1 MQRRSSG
8 SSEDSADASVKAAQP
23 RDRDHASNPKNSKK
37 KAASAS
43 SPSRSQSRSHAHAHD
58 PSPSPSAP
66 RNRIPNGQLNWQQSQ
81 ARDGASA
88 KSSGASASVAKT
100 SGDINTDN
108 DDRTPAWKLSSRQF
122 TPRSPWAISLCT
134 LLTSIAGIAL
144 LISIV
149 YSSANL
155 QCDPKGCRMSW
166 MSPSFIR
173 FSDFDTE
180 HTRFASKYS
189 LYLYREQGIDNGP
202 KVRGIPVLFI
212 PGNAGSYKQ
221 VRSIASESARH
232 FHEVLQP
239 NVAAM
244 DSGVKSLD
252 FFTVDFNEDF
262 TAFHGQTMLDQAEYV
277 NEAIRYIL
285 SLYLDPQKSERDP
298 DLPDPSSVIILGHSM
313 GGIVARAA
321 FVMPN
326 FQTHSINTIVTMS
339 APHARPPITFDPLI
353 VKIYQDIND
362 HWRYSY
368 LSQPAAEN
376 PLFHVTL
383 VSIAGGDLDTVVPSD
398 YASLESIVPE
408 THGFTVFTS
417 TIPTVWTSMDHQAIT
432 WCDQFRKVMV
442 KALYDIVDSRDKSQT
457 KTRAERI
464 LRFKKRF
471 LTGLETSLDL
481 PMTDKPLT
489 TLLTVGDNSDTTD
502 TRERFVLRG
511 LGTSRRPKVYLLPV
525 RASELP
531 SSGSFNLLSNRELD
545 YPGESAKLEVLL
557 CSVYPSQAGQV
568 TPPFLADIDFSGKSS
583 ASTRLAC
590 RSAAE
595 DAVILPASTHATK
608 TPFFLEGE
616 QQIPPFSYLQYGVED
631 ILDYQFIAVVDRSES
646 PTPDWIVAEFS
657 DAVDTHLTQSI
668 SIGRLVTTGLRFEL
682 PPNRPMVV
690 DVRIPSIQS
699 SLLAYHMEIKEEANS
714 EQKELFRPLLR
725 QYLAKPYESKYFVD
739 ATEVDIS
746 LHGVSPFVPPPLD
759 DGQNDNGLGVQLW
772 TDPTRKSIIAVKL
785 TVDPIGSLGK
795 LYMRYRTVFASF
807 PQLVVGL
814 VLRKQFRIYD
824 NTGTFISFSESLGN
838 CLQRSL
844 PMLLLS
850 MTFLSLSI
858 GQSGSTSHRAIWPWG
873 SGTSTID
880 FAENDLLVGTTDPF
894 FWFLI
899 PLIGIV
905 CIGVC
910 VILHY
915 IALLLISFLS
925 VLYGWVFAS
934 NVQNEEKKSAIVSK
948 SIQGTVFTYPSPRR
962 RLLTMSALL
971 FLVSTVIPYQSAYV
985 VACLVQLGTSI
996 RAYHVAQGSPS
1007 LTNTNFRNYVH
1018 TIFLLMVWNLPIN
1031 LPTVVVWVRNL
1042 AINWFTPFSS
1052 HHNVMSILPF
1062 ILLVENLTVGRMIP
1076 PVTSRLRHLTN
1087 ILFFATAVYAAI
1099 YGVSYAYVLHYLVNL
1114 IAAWLVAI
1122 HSTTDSWPISS
1133 IKSFLMEEGSNSNDR
1148 KQSKR
1153 P

>member
-8 SSEDSADASVKAAQP
+8 SSEDSADAPVKASRT
-23 RDRDHASNPKNSKK
+23 RDNATSKK
-37 KAASAS
+37 VASAS
-43 SPSRSQSRSHAHAHD
+43 LQSHDSP
-58 PSPSPSAP
+58 PPTSAA
-66 RNRIPNGQLNWQQSQ
+66 RNRISNGQLNWQQSQ
-81 ARDGASA
+81 ARNSASENE
-88 KSSGASASVAKT
+88 SGASPTAAKT
-100 SGDINTDN
+100 SGDISTGHDKP
-108 DDRTPAWKLSSRQF
+108 PAWKLRSRQF
-122 TPRSPWAISLCT
+122 QPKSPWVISLWT
-134 LLTSIAGIAL
+134 LFTTMAGIAL

-166 MSPSFIR
+166 MSPSFVH

-189 LYLYREQGIDNGP
+189 LYLYREQGIDNRP

-221 VRSIASESARH
+221 VRSIASESARY
-232 FHEVLQP
+232 FHEALHS
-239 NVAAM
+239 NVAAAK
-244 DSGVKSLD
+244 SGVKSLD

-298 DLPDPSSVIILGHSM
+298 NLPDPASVIILGHSM

-326 FQTHSINTIVTMS
+326 FQAHSISTIVTMS
-339 APHARPPITFDPLI
+339 APHARPPVTFDPLI

-362 HWRYSY
+362 HWRRAYSRKSATENS
-368 LSQPAAEN
+368 LS
-376 PLFHVTL
+376 HVTL
-383 VSIAGGDLDTVVPSD
+383 VSIAGGGLDTVVPSD

-432 WCDQFRKVMV
+432 WCDQFRKVIV

-464 LRFKKRF
+464 KHFKRRF
-471 LTGLETSLDL
+471 LTGLEPSFE
-481 PMTDKPLT
+481 MASGEAQLT
-489 TLLTVGDNSDTTD
+489 TLLTVGDGSDTID

-511 LGTSRRPKVYLLPV
+511 LGTNRGSKVYLLPV
-525 RASELP
+525 QSSDLP
-531 SSGSFNLLSNRELD
+531 SSRRFTLLSNRELD
-545 YPGESAKLEVLL
+545 HPGENARLEVLL
-557 CSVYPSQAGQV
+557 CSVYPSQIGQANV
-568 TPPFLADIDFSGKSS
+568 PFLADIDLSGNSS
-583 ASTRLAC
+583 TSTRLAC
-590 RSAAE
+590 KSAAQ
-595 DAVILPASTHATK
+595 DVVALPASTRATK
-608 TPFFLEGE
+608 APFFLEGE
-616 QQIPPFSYLQYGVED
+616 QQIPPFSYLQYD
-631 ILDYQFIAVVDRSES
+631 ARSIRDYQFVAIVDKSEA

-657 DAVDTHLTQSI
+657 DTANSRLTQTI

-682 PPNRPMVV
+682 PPDRSMVV
-690 DVRIPSIQS
+690 DVQIPSIQS
-699 SLLAYHMEIKEEANS
+699 SLLAYHMEIKEEANG
-714 EQKELFRPLLR
+714 EQKELFRPLVR

-759 DGQNDNGLGVQLW
+759 ASQSDNGLGVQLW
-772 TDPTRKSIIAVKL
+772 TDPTRKSSISVRL
-785 TVDPIGSLGK
+785 TVDPMGSLGK

-824 NTGTFISFSESLGN
+824 NTGTFIPFSESLGN
-838 CLQRSL
+838 CLRQSL

-858 GQSGSTSHRAIWPWG
+858 GQSGSMDHGAIWPWW
-873 SGTSTID
+873 STTSTID
-880 FAENDLLVGTTDPF
+880 MAQNGLLVGTTDPF

-899 PLIGIV
+899 PMIGIV
-905 CIGVC
+905 CVGVC
-910 VILHY
+910 VVLHY
-915 IALLLISFLS
+915 IALALISLLS
-925 VLYGWVFAS
+925 ILYGWAFGPKLP
-934 NVQNEEKKSAIVSK
+934 NEEKKNASAFK
-948 SIQGTVFTYPSPRR
+948 STQGPVFTHYSPRR
-962 RLLTMSALL
+962 RLLITSIML

-985 VACLVQLGTSI
+985 IACLVQLCTNV
-996 RAYHVAQGSPS
+996 RAHYVARGNPS
-1007 LTNTNFRNYVH
+1007 VAHINFRNYVH
-1018 TIFLLMVWNLPIN
+1018 TIFLLMVWNLPLN
-1031 LPTVVVWVRNL
+1031 LPTLVVWVRNL
-1042 AINWFTPFSS
+1042 AIRWFTPFSS
-1052 HHNVMSILPF
+1052 HHNVLSILPF
-1062 ILLVENLTVGRMIP
+1062 ILLVENLTAGRMIP

-1087 ILFFATAVYAAI
+1087 VLFFATAVYAAV
-1099 YGVSYAYVLHYLVNL
+1099 YGVSYAYVLHYLVNV

-1122 HSTTDSWPISS
+1122 HSTSDSWAIAG
-1133 IKSFLMEEGSNSNDR
+1133 IKSLFVEETSNTSDR
-1148 KQSKR
+1148 KQSKK

>member
-8 SSEDSADASVKAAQP
+8 SSEDSADAPVKAS
-23 RDRDHASNPKNSKK
+23 RTRHHATPKRVASATNRRSHNSSP
-37 KAASAS
+37 SAS
-43 SPSRSQSRSHAHAHD
+43 ST
-58 PSPSPSAP
+58 
-66 RNRIPNGQLNWQQSQ
+66 RNRISNGQLNWQQSQ
-81 ARDGASA
+81 ATNGASENE
-88 KSSGASASVAKT
+88 SGASPAIKT
-100 SGDINTDN
+100 SGDINTDHE
-108 DDRTPAWKLSSRQF
+108 RTPVSKLRSRQF
-122 TPRSPWAISLCT
+122 QPKSPWAISLWT
-134 LLTSIAGIAL
+134 LFTSMVGITL

-166 MSPSFIR
+166 MSPSFVH

-202 KVRGIPVLFI
+202 KARGIPVLFI

-221 VRSIASESARH
+221 VRSIASESARY
-232 FHEVLQP
+232 FHEALHS
-239 NVAAM
+239 NIVAAK
-244 DSGVKSLD
+244 SGVKILD

-326 FQTHSINTIVTMS
+326 FQSHSINTIVTMS
-339 APHARPPITFDPLI
+339 APHARPPVTFDPLI

-362 HWRYSY
+362 HWRHAYSRY
-368 LSQPAAEN
+368 SAVENSLS
-376 PLFHVTL
+376 HVTL
-383 VSIAGGDLDTVVPSD
+383 VSIAGGGLDTVVPSD

-432 WCDQFRKVMV
+432 WCDQFRRVIV

-457 KTRAERI
+457 KTRTERI
-464 LRFKKRF
+464 KHFKKRF
-471 LTGLETSLDL
+471 LTGLEASSETTSGE
-481 PMTDKPLT
+481 PHLT
-489 TLLTVGDNSDTTD
+489 TLLTVGDDSDTID

-511 LGTSRRPKVYLLPV
+511 LGASKRPKVYLLPV
-525 RASELP
+525 RSSELP
-531 SSGSFNLLSNRELD
+531 SSGRFTLLSNRELD
-545 YPGESAKLEVLL
+545 HPGENARLEILL
-557 CSVYPSQAGQV
+557 CSVYPSQTGQANV
-568 TPPFLADIDFSGKSS
+568 PFLADMDLSGNSS
-583 ASTRLAC
+583 TSTRLAC
-590 RSAAE
+590 KSAAQ
-595 DAVILPASTHATK
+595 DVVALPASTGATK
-608 TPFFLEGE
+608 APFFLEGE
-616 QQIPPFSYLQYGVED
+616 QQIPPFSYLQYDTKSIRG
-631 ILDYQFIAVVDRSES
+631 YQFVAIVDKLDA
-646 PTPDWIVAEFS
+646 PTPYWIVAEFS
-657 DAVDTHLTQSI
+657 GIADFRLTQST
-668 SIGRLVTTGLRFEL
+668 SIGRLVSNGLRFEL
-682 PPNRPMVV
+682 PSDRPMVV
-690 DVRIPSIQS
+690 DVQVPSIQS
-699 SLLAYHMEIKEEANS
+699 SLLAYHMEVKEEGNG
-714 EQKELFRPLLR
+714 EQKELFRPLIR

-739 ATEVDIS
+739 ATKVDIS

-759 DGQNDNGLGVQLW
+759 ASQNDEGLGIQLW
-772 TDPTRKSIIAVKL
+772 TDPTRTSTISIHL

-858 GQSGSTSHRAIWPWG
+858 GQSGSMNHGAILPWW
-873 SGTSTID
+873 SSTSTRD
-880 FAENDLLVGTTDPF
+880 FAQNGLLVGTTDPF

-899 PLIGIV
+899 PMIGIV
-905 CIGVC
+905 CVSVC
-910 VILHY
+910 VVLHY
-915 IALLLISFLS
+915 IALALISLLS
-925 VLYGWVFAS
+925 ILYGWAFS
-934 NVQNEEKKSAIVSK
+934 PKVQNEEKKNALSSK
-948 SIQGTVFTYPSPRR
+948 STQGPVFSQHSPRR
-962 RLLTMSALL
+962 RLLTTSILL

-985 VACLVQLGTSI
+985 VACLVQLCTSV
-996 RAYHVAQGSPS
+996 RAHYVARGNPS
-1007 LTNTNFRNYVH
+1007 AAHINFRNYVH

-1031 LPTVVVWVRNL
+1031 LPTLVVWVRNL
-1042 AINWFTPFSS
+1042 AIHWFTPFSS
-1052 HHNVMSILPF
+1052 HHNVLSILPF
-1062 ILLVENLTVGRMIP
+1062 ILLVENLTAGRMIP

-1087 ILFFATAVYAAI
+1087 VLFFATAVYAAV
-1099 YGVSYAYVLHYLVNL
+1099 YGVTYAYVLHYLVNL

-1122 HSTTDSWPISS
+1122 HSTADSWAFAS
-1133 IKSFLMEEGSNSNDR
+1133 IKSLFIEELSNTSDR
-1148 KQSKR
+1148 KQSKE

>member
-1 MQRRSSG
+1 MQRRPSG
-8 SSEDSADASVKAAQP
+8 SSEDSADAPVKAS
-23 RDRDHASNPKNSKK
+23 RTRDHSKPKKPP
-37 KAASAS
+37 SANH
-43 SPSRSQSRSHAHAHD
+43 QCHD
-58 PSPSPSAP
+58 PSPPPSTT
-66 RNRIPNGQLNWQQSQ
+66 RNRISNSQLNWQQSQ
-81 ARDGASA
+81 GRDGASGKDSTSLTA
-88 KSSGASASVAKT
+88 KI
-100 SGDINTDN
+100 SGDINTD
-108 DDRTPAWKLSSRQF
+108 DEKMPAWKLRARQF
-122 TPRSPWAISLCT
+122 KPKSPWAISLCT

-149 YSSANL
+149 YSSTNL

-166 MSPSFIR
+166 MSPSFVH

-232 FHEVLQP
+232 FHETSHS
-239 NVAAM
+239 NMATTN
-244 DSGVKSLD
+244 SEVKNLD

-298 DLPDPSSVIILGHSM
+298 DLPEPSSVIILGHSM

-326 FQTHSINTIVTMS
+326 FQPHSINTIVTMS
-339 APHARPPITFDPLI
+339 APHARPPVTFDPLI
-353 VKIYQDIND
+353 VKIYEDIND
-362 HWRYSY
+362 HWRHAHS
-368 LSQPAAEN
+368 SKSATEN
-376 PLFHVTL
+376 PLSDVTL
-383 VSIAGGDLDTVVPSD
+383 VSIAGGGLDTVVPSD

-432 WCDQFRKVMV
+432 WCDQFRKVIV

-464 LRFKKRF
+464 KRFQKRF
-471 LTGLETSLDL
+471 LTGLEAGLRTPSAE
-481 PMTDKPLT
+481 THATTILT
-489 TLLTVGDNSDTTD
+489 IGDSSDTID
-502 TRERFVLRG
+502 TRERFVLRS
-511 LGTSRRPKVYLLPV
+511 LGTSKEPKVYLLPV
-525 RASELP
+525 QSSEPP
-531 SSGSFNLLSNRELD
+531 SSRIFTLLSNRELD
-545 YPGESAKLEVLL
+545 HPGENAKLEVLL
-557 CSVYPSQAGQV
+557 CSVYQSQTGQV
-568 TPPFLADIDFSGKSS
+568 NVPFLAEMDLSGKSS
-583 ASTRLAC
+583 TSTRLAC
-590 RSAAE
+590 RSAAQ
-595 DAVILPASTHATK
+595 DVVALPASTHATK
-608 TPFFLEGE
+608 APFFLEGE
-616 QQIPPFSYLQYGVED
+616 QQIPPFSYLQYDARD
-631 ILDYQFIAVVDRSES
+631 IGDYQFVAIVDKSDA
-646 PTPDWIVAEFS
+646 PTPGWIIAQFS
-657 DAVDTHLTQSI
+657 NTADSSLTQSI
-668 SIGRLVTTGLRFEL
+668 SIGRLITTGLRFEL
-682 PPNRPMVV
+682 PLDRPMVV

-699 SLLAYHMEIKEEANS
+699 SLLAYHMEVKEEANG
-714 EQKELFRPLLR
+714 EQLELFRPLIR
-725 QYLAKPYESKYFVD
+725 QYLSRPYESKFFVD
-739 ATEVDIS
+739 ATELDIS

-759 DGQNDNGLGVQLW
+759 ASQNDDGLGIQLW
-772 TDPTRKSIIAVKL
+772 TDSTRKSTISIRL

-824 NTGTFISFSESLGN
+824 STGTFISFSESLGN
-838 CLQRSL
+838 CLGRSL

-858 GQSGSTSHRAIWPWG
+858 GQSGSTSHGAIWPWQ
-873 SGTSTID
+873 SSTSTID
-880 FAENDLLVGTTDPF
+880 FAQNDLLVGTTDPF

-905 CIGVC
+905 CVGVC

-915 IALLLISFLS
+915 MALALISLLGFF
-925 VLYGWVFAS
+925 YGWVFTPS
-934 NVQNEEKKSAIVSK
+934 IQSEEKKDALVSK
-948 SIQGTVFTYPSPRR
+948 STPGLVFTHPSPRR
-962 RLLTMSALL
+962 RLLTTSVLL
-971 FLVSTVIPYQSAYV
+971 FLVSTVIPYQFAYV
-985 VACLVQLGTSI
+985 VACLVQLGTSV
-996 RAYHVAQGSPS
+996 RAYHVARGNPS
-1007 LTNTNFRNYVH
+1007 LAHVNFSNYVH

-1031 LPTVVVWVRNL
+1031 LPTLVVWVRNL
-1042 AINWFTPFSS
+1042 AVNWFTPFSS
-1052 HHNVMSILPF
+1052 HHNVLSILPF
-1062 ILLVENLTVGRMIP
+1062 ILLVEILSGGRMIP

-1087 ILFFATAVYAAI
+1087 ILFFATAVYAAV
-1099 YGVSYAYVLHYLVNL
+1099 YGVSYAYVLHYLVNV

-1122 HSTTDSWPISS
+1122 HSTVDSWAVAS
-1133 IKSFLMEEGSNSNDR
+1133 IKSLFIEETPANPNYR
-1148 KQSKR
+1148 KQSKK

>member
-8 SSEDSADASVKAAQP
+8 SSEDSADAPVKASRT
-23 RDRDHASNPKNSKK
+23 RDDAAPKKV
-37 KAASAS
+37 ASAGRQS
-43 SPSRSQSRSHAHAHD
+43 HNSP
-58 PSPSPSAP
+58 PPISAA
-66 RNRIPNGQLNWQQSQ
+66 RNRISNGQLNWQQSQ
-81 ARDGASA
+81 ERNGTSENESGTTPGAT
-88 KSSGASASVAKT
+88 KT
-100 SGDINTDN
+100 SGDINTDHQKP
-108 DDRTPAWKLSSRQF
+108 PAWKLRSRQF
-122 TPRSPWAISLCT
+122 QPKSPWAISLWT
-134 LLTSIAGIAL
+134 LFTSMAGIAL

-166 MSPSFIR
+166 MSPSFVH

-189 LYLYREQGIDNGP
+189 LYLYREQGIDNRP

-221 VRSIASESARH
+221 VRSIASESARY
-232 FHEVLQP
+232 FHEALHS
-239 NVAAM
+239 NVATAK
-244 DSGVKSLD
+244 SGVKGLD

-285 SLYLDPQKSERDP
+285 SLYLDPQTSERDP
-298 DLPDPSSVIILGHSM
+298 NLPDPSSVIILGHSM

-326 FQTHSINTIVTMS
+326 FQAHSINTIVTMS
-339 APHARPPITFDPLI
+339 APHARPPVTFDPLI

-362 HWRYSY
+362 HWRHSYSRKSATENS
-368 LSQPAAEN
+368 LS
-376 PLFHVTL
+376 HVTL
-383 VSIAGGDLDTVVPSD
+383 VSIAGGGLDTVVPSD

-432 WCDQFRKVMV
+432 WCDQFRKVIV

-464 LRFKKRF
+464 KHFKRRF
-471 LTGLETSLDL
+471 LTGLEPSSETALGESH
-481 PMTDKPLT
+481 LT
-489 TLLTVGDNSDTTD
+489 TLLTVGDGSDTID
-502 TRERFVLRG
+502 TRERFALRG
-511 LGTSRRPKVYLLPV
+511 LGTSRESKVYLLPV
-525 RASELP
+525 QSSEFP
-531 SSGSFNLLSNRELD
+531 NSGRFTLLSNRELD
-545 YPGESAKLEVLL
+545 HPGENAKLEVLL
-557 CSVYPSQAGQV
+557 CSLYPSQTGQANV
-568 TPPFLADIDFSGKSS
+568 PFLADIDLSGNSS
-583 ASTRLAC
+583 TSTRLAC
-590 RSAAE
+590 KSAAQ
-595 DAVILPASTHATK
+595 DVVALPASTRATK
-608 TPFFLEGE
+608 APFFLEGE
-616 QQIPPFSYLQYGVED
+616 QQIPPFSYLQYDVRS
-631 ILDYQFIAVVDRSES
+631 IRDYQFVAIVDRSEA
-646 PTPDWIVAEFS
+646 PTQDWIVAEFS
-657 DAVDTHLTQSI
+657 DDADSRLTQTI

-682 PPNRPMVV
+682 PPERPMVV
-690 DVRIPSIQS
+690 DMQLPSIQS
-699 SLLAYHMEIKEEANS
+699 SLLAYHMEVKEEVNG

-739 ATEVDIS
+739 AADVDIS

-759 DGQNDNGLGVQLW
+759 ASQNDNGLGVQLW
-772 TDPTRKSIIAVKL
+772 TDPTRKSSISIQL

-838 CLQRSL
+838 CLRQSL

-858 GQSGSTSHRAIWPWG
+858 GQSGSMDQGAVWPWW

-880 FAENDLLVGTTDPF
+880 LTQNSLLVGTTDPF

-899 PLIGIV
+899 PMIGIV
-905 CIGVC
+905 CVGVC
-910 VILHY
+910 VVLNY
-915 IALLLISFLS
+915 IALTLISLLS
-925 VLYGWVFAS
+925 ILYGWVFGPK
-934 NVQNEEKKSAIVSK
+934 VPNEEKKDAPAFK
-948 SIQGTVFTYPSPRR
+948 STQSPAFPHYSPRR
-962 RLLTMSALL
+962 RLLTTSIML
-971 FLVSTVIPYQSAYV
+971 FSVSTVIPYQSAYV
-985 VACLVQLGTSI
+985 IACLVQLCTNV
-996 RAYHVAQGSPS
+996 RAHYVARGNPS
-1007 LTNTNFRNYVH
+1007 VAHINFRNYVH

-1042 AINWFTPFSS
+1042 AIHWFTPFSS
-1052 HHNVMSILPF
+1052 HHNVLSILPF
-1062 ILLVENLTVGRMIP
+1062 ILLVENLTAGRMIP

-1087 ILFFATAVYAAI
+1087 VLFFATAVYAAV

-1122 HSTTDSWPISS
+1122 HSTDDSWAIAG
-1133 IKSFLMEEGSNSNDR
+1133 IKSLFADETPNTSNR
-1148 KQSKR
+1148 KQSKK

>member
-1 MQRRSSG
+1 MQRRPSG
-8 SSEDSADASVKAAQP
+8 SSEDSADAPVKAS
-23 RDRDHASNPKNSKK
+23 RTREHSKSKK
-37 KAASAS
+37 APTANH
-43 SPSRSQSRSHAHAHD
+43 PCHD
-58 PSPSPSAP
+58 PSPSPSVSPSVSAA
-66 RNRIPNGQLNWQQSQ
+66 RNRISNGQLNWQQIQ
-81 ARDGASA
+81 GRDGASG
-88 KSSGASASVAKT
+88 KDSVTVVGKT
-100 SGDINTDN
+100 SGDINADN
-108 DDRTPAWKLSSRQF
+108 ERTPAWKLRTRQF
-122 TPRSPWAISLCT
+122 KPKSPWAISLWT
-134 LLTSIAGIAL
+134 LFTSIAGIAL

-149 YSSANL
+149 YSAANL

-166 MSPSFIR
+166 MSPSFVH

-232 FHEVLQP
+232 FHETLHP
-239 NVAAM
+239 NVAAAN
-244 DSGVKSLD
+244 SGVKNLD

-298 DLPDPSSVIILGHSM
+298 DLPDPSSVIVLGHSM

-326 FQTHSINTIVTMS
+326 FQPHSINTIVTMS
-339 APHARPPITFDPLI
+339 APHARPPVTFDPLI
-353 VKIYQDIND
+353 VKIYQDMND
-362 HWRYSY
+362 HWRQAYSSKSATENS
-368 LSQPAAEN
+368 LS
-376 PLFHVTL
+376 HVTL
-383 VSIAGGDLDTVVPSD
+383 VSIAGGGLDTVVPSD

-432 WCDQFRKVMV
+432 WCDQFRKVIV

-464 LRFKKRF
+464 SHFKRRF
-471 LTGLETSLDL
+471 LTGLEASFEMPSAETH
-481 PMTDKPLT
+481 LT
-489 TLLTVGDNSDTTD
+489 TLLTVGDSSDTVD
-502 TRERFVLRG
+502 TRQRFVLRG
-511 LGTSRRPKVYLLPV
+511 LGTTREPKVYLLPV
-525 RASELP
+525 QLSELP
-531 SSGSFNLLSNRELD
+531 SNRRFTLLSNRELD
-545 YPGESAKLEVLL
+545 HPGENAKLEVLL
-557 CSVYPSQAGQV
+557 CSVYSSQTGQV
-568 TPPFLADIDFSGKSS
+568 SAPFLVDLDLSGKSTT
-583 ASTRLAC
+583 STRLLC
-590 RSAAE
+590 KSAAQ
-595 DAVILPASTHATK
+595 DVVALPASTHATNA
-608 TPFFLEGE
+608 PFFLEGE
-616 QQIPPFSYLQYGVED
+616 QQIPPFSFLQYDVRN
-631 ILDYQFIAVVDRSES
+631 LRDYQFVAIVDKSDAQ
-646 PTPDWIVAEFS
+646 TTGWIVAEFS
-657 DAVDTHLTQSI
+657 NTADSSLSKSI
-668 SIGRLVTTGLRFEL
+668 SIRRLITTGLRFEL
-682 PPNRPMVV
+682 PPDRPMVV

-699 SLLAYHMEIKEEANS
+699 SLLAYHMEVKEANN
-714 EQKELFRPLLR
+714 EQKELFRPLVR
-725 QYLAKPYESKYFVD
+725 QYLSRPYESKYFVG
-739 ATEVDIS
+739 ATELDIS

-759 DGQNDNGLGVQLW
+759 TSESDEGLGIQLW
-772 TDPTRKSIIAVKL
+772 TDPTQKSTISIKL
-785 TVDPIGSLGK
+785 TVDPVGSLGK

-824 NTGTFISFSESLGN
+824 RTGTFISFSESLGN
-838 CLQRSL
+838 CLRRSL

-858 GQSGSTSHRAIWPWG
+858 GQSSPTDQVAIWPWP
-873 SGTSTID
+873 SSISTVD
-880 FAENDLLVGTTDPF
+880 FAQNDLLVGTTDPF

-905 CIGVC
+905 CVGVC
-910 VILHY
+910 VVMHY
-915 IALLLISFLS
+915 IALTLISLLS
-925 VLYGWVFAS
+925 IFYGWVFAP
-934 NVQNEEKKSAIVSK
+934 NIQGEEKKDTLVSK
-948 SIQGTVFTYPSPRR
+948 PTQGPVFTHPSPRR
-962 RLLTMSALL
+962 RLLTTSILI

-985 VACLVQLGTSI
+985 VACVVQLGTNI
-996 RAYHVAQGSPS
+996 RAHHVARGNPS
-1007 LTNTNFRNYVH
+1007 LAHINFRNYVH

-1052 HHNVMSILPF
+1052 HHNVLSILPF
-1062 ILLVENLTVGRMIP
+1062 ILLVENLTAGRMIP
-1076 PVTSRLRHLTN
+1076 PVTSQLRHLTN
-1087 ILFFATAVYAAI
+1087 ILFFATAVYAAV
-1099 YGVSYAYVLHYLVNL
+1099 YGVSYAYVLHYLVNV

-1122 HSTTDSWPISS
+1122 HSTVDSWAIAG
-1133 IKSFLMEEGSNSNDR
+1133 IKSLFVEEISNTNDR
-1148 KQSKR
+1148 KQNKK